1 MALFMIDEEVCETG
15 PDASRSSKKSAPGK
29 RAAGDDA
36 SLEKAGRNVLAQSL
50 GNSPSPCNKIA
61 SIFFLENFHA
71 K

>member
-1 MALFMIDEEVCETG
+1 MIDEEVCETG
-15 PDASRSSKKSAPGK
+15 LDASRSSKKSAPGK
-29 RAAGDDA
+29 RSLGNDA

-50 GNSPSPCNKIA
+50 GSGPRSCNKIA